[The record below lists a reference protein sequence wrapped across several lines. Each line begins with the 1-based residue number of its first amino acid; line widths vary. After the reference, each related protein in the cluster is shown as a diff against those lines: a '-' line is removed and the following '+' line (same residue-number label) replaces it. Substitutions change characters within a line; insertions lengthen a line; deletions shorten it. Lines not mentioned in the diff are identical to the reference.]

1 MNYEMRTGPFAK
13 VKVEKEKDISA
24 IRWTRH
30 KYFLAAPLSTETKT
44 RAPKLYCIEQDV
56 ADEA

>member
-1 MNYEMRTGPFAK
+1 MNYELRTGPFAK
-13 VKVEKEKDISA
+13 VKVEKEKDITA

-44 RAPKLYCIEQDV
+44 RVPKLYCIEQDV